1 MLRPL
6 LCALCLLL
14 AYPVSAV
21 TFTLSEKHVNDM
33 VRVTFPQTQQYNDI
47 RLTFTDPEV
56 TLGTADDD
64 VAVKVRIRAE
74 RNGQTLQAEGK
85 MQGLL
90 KYRPARKELQIEK
103 PMLVDFTVLE
113 NSLSDSRE
121 LLTAI
126 NDIQGRQFPMILLLD
141 FTELNLPLLGNQL
154 PRRIAIRNKQLV
166 IEL

>member
-6 LCALCLLL
+6 LCALFLLL
-14 AYPVSAV
+14 ALPVSAV
-21 TFTLSEKHVNDM
+21 TFTLSEKHVNEM
-33 VRVTFPQTQQYNDI
+33 VKVTFPQTQYYNDI
-47 RLTFTDPEV
+47 KLTFTDPVV
-56 TLGTADDD
+56 TLGSEDDD

-74 RNGQTLQAEGK
+74 RADQTLEAEGE

-103 PMLVDFTVLE
+103 PMLVDFRVLE

-121 LLTAI
+121 LLEAI
-126 NDIQGRQFPMILLLD
+126 NQMQGRQFPMILLLD
-141 FTELNLPLLGNQL
+141 FTELNLPLFGNQM
-154 PRRIAIRNKQLV
+154 PRRIEIRNKHLV